1 MGKIDKVKEELN
13 ILRDDYRHFFIVLM
27 TIITGS
33 FAALYQIILGKA
45 PVWIVLVSLI
55 GIIVSGYIAVLLK
68 KKRYDIDD
76 KLMEL
81 EEL

>member
-1 MGKIDKVKEELN
+1 MGQIDKVKEELN
-13 ILRDDYRHFFIVLM
+13 VLRDDYRHFFIVLM

-45 PVWIVLVSLI
+45 PVWIVFISLI
-55 GIIVSGYIAVLLK
+55 GIMISGFIAALLK
-68 KKRYDIDD
+68 KKRYDIDK
-76 KLMEL
+76 KLIEL

>member
-1 MGKIDKVKEELN
+1 MGKLDKVKEELN

-27 TIITGS
+27 TIVTGS

-45 PVWIVLVSLI
+45 PLWIVFISLI
-55 GIIVSGYIAVLLK
+55 GIVVSAFVAILLK
-68 KKRYDIDD
+68 KKRYDIDK
-76 KLMEL
+76 KLAEL

>member
-1 MGKIDKVKEELN
+1 MGQIDKVKEEIN

-45 PVWIVLVSLI
+45 PIWVLFISSV
-55 GIIVSGYIAVLLK
+55 GIIVSGFIAYLLK
-68 KKRYDIDD
+68 KKRYDIDN
-76 KLMEL
+76 KLNEL